1 MKASSKKPSRPSTR
15 RHYIVVSV
23 LCLLTFAAYSNSFSA
38 GLVFDSA
45 RLLSEDPRVH
55 EASEENLGLI
65 LQHTYWWPSY
75 ESGLYRPVGTLSYL
89 FNYAVLGNGEQPE
102 GYHWVNLL
110 LHIGNVLLVYALM
123 RRLFPAFW
131 PPIFVAGLWA
141 VHPILTESVTNI
153 AGRVDLMAGMAVLS
167 GLLFYLKSTEAQGAQ
182 RWWWLAA
189 LMAVTFLGV
198 FSKESAVV
206 ILGLIVLYE
215 MVWWPERR
223 NLRGLA
229 FGCAAVIPPLLILW
243 YARSAVMSGI
253 VGQTFS
259 FVDNPLVAG
268 DFWTGR
274 LTALKVL
281 ARYLGLL
288 AWPVTLSSDYSY
300 NQIPLAKGS
309 VDDWIAWS
317 ALAAAIVAIV
327 LARRHRVVLFAAWL
341 AILAMSP
348 TANLVFPIGTIM
360 AERFLYL
367 PAIGFIVCVVAAFY
381 SLPRSPALALY
392 VVAALF
398 LIRTWVR
405 NADWHDELSL
415 ARSAVTA
422 APASYKGHA
431 MLAASLYRSRGD
443 IDTII
448 AESEKSLAILEPLP
462 ALETDVLPFQQAGQ
476 YYLSKGD
483 LLLTPNSNG
492 TAMPPT
498 ARQAYQRAREVLE
511 RARAIVDAKIAQQDA
526 EARAAGKPL
535 VGPSAF
541 ADLYRLTSA
550 VETRFGELQPA
561 LDHAVY
567 ALHLAPYSV
576 PTYLQLGD
584 VFLHSARAEDAAVTL
599 LEGEIVTKDPV
610 LTEQLARLYRGG
622 LDPEG
627 CALVKN
633 QGQWTLNL
641 SCRVVRNHICK
652 AWAGAE
658 KIYTQAGSPDLAAS
672 ARGQL
677 STLGCQ

>member
-1 MKASSKKPSRPSTR
+1 MKASSKKPSTPSTH
-15 RHYIVVSV
+15 RHYVVVSL

-38 GLVFDSA
+38 GLIFDSA
-45 RLLSEDPRVH
+45 RLVREDPRVH
-55 EASEENLGLI
+55 EASIENVGLI

-75 ESGLYRPVGTLSYL
+75 ESGLYRPLGTFSYL
-89 FNYAVLGNGEQPE
+89 LNYAVLGNGDHPE

-110 LHIGNVLLVYALM
+110 LHIGNVLLVYVLM

-131 PPIFVAGLWA
+131 PPVFVAGLWA

-167 GLLFYLKSTEAQGAQ
+167 GLLFYLKSTEARGAR

-198 FSKESAVV
+198 FSKENSVV
-206 ILGLIVLYE
+206 VLGIIILYE
-215 MVWWPERR
+215 LVWWTERR

-229 FGCAAVIPPLLILW
+229 LGCAAIMPALLILW

-253 VGQTFS
+253 MGQTFS
-259 FVDNPLVAG
+259 FVDNPLVAA

-300 NQIPLAKGS
+300 NQIPLANGS
-309 VDDWIAWS
+309 VGDWVAWS
-317 ALAAAIVAIV
+317 TLAAVIVAIV
-327 LARRHRVVLFAAWL
+327 LARRQRVVLFAAGLAGL
-341 AILAMSP
+341 AIFP

-367 PAIGFIVCVVAAFY
+367 PAIGFIVCAVSMFY
-381 SLPRSPALALY
+381 ALPRSPAVALY

-431 MLAASLYRSRGD
+431 ILAATLYRSRGD

-448 AESEKSLAILEPLP
+448 TESEKSLAILEPLP
-462 ALETDVLPFQQAGQ
+462 ASETDVLPYQQAGQ

-483 LLLTPNSNG
+483 SLVTPGSTG
-492 TAMPPT
+492 VAITPA
-498 ARQAYQRAREVLE
+498 ARQAYQRAREVLG
-511 RARAIVDAKIAQQDA
+511 RARAIVDARAA
-526 EARAAGKPL
+526 HENEEARSRKAA
-535 VGPSAF
+535 SE
-541 ADLYRLTSA
+541 ADRIC
-550 VETRFGELQPA
+550 R
-561 LDHAVY
+561 
-567 ALHLAPYSV
+567 SV
-576 PTYLQLGD
+576 PPH
-584 VFLHSARAEDAAVTL
+584 FS
-599 LEGEIVTKDPV
+599 
-610 LTEQLARLYRGG
+610 
-622 LDPEG
+622 
-627 CALVKN
+627 
-633 QGQWTLNL
+633 
-641 SCRVVRNHICK
+641 SRN
-652 AWAGAE
+652 AF
-658 KIYTQAGSPDLAAS
+658 
-672 ARGQL
+672 R
-677 STLGCQ
+677 

>member
-1 MKASSKKPSRPSTR
+1 MKATSKKPSTPSSH
-15 RHYIVVSV
+15 RHYIVIAA
-23 LCLLTFAAYSNSFSA
+23 LCLLTLVAYSNSFSA

-45 RLLSEDPRVH
+45 RLLREDPRVH
-55 EASEENLGLI
+55 EVSAENVGLI

-75 ESGLYRPVGTLSYL
+75 ESGLYRPLGTLSYL
-89 FNYAVLGNGEQPE
+89 FNYAVLGNGERPE

-123 RRLFPAFW
+123 RRFFPAFW
-131 PPIFVAGLWA
+131 PPVFVAGLWA

-167 GLLFYLKSTEAQGAQ
+167 GLLFYLKSTEAQGAR
-182 RWWWLAA
+182 RWWWLVA
-189 LMAVTFLGV
+189 LMAATFLGV

-215 MVWWPERR
+215 LIWWTERR
-223 NLRGLA
+223 NLRGLTL
-229 FGCAAVIPPLLILW
+229 GCAVVIPPLLILW

-253 VGQTFS
+253 TGQTFS
-259 FVDNPLVAG
+259 FVDNPLIAA

-300 NQIPLAKGS
+300 NQIRLANGS
-309 VDDWIAWS
+309 VADWVAWS
-317 ALAAAIVAIV
+317 VLAAVIVCIV
-327 LARRHRVVLFAAWL
+327 LARRQRVVLFAAGL
-341 AILAMSP
+341 AAGAILP

-367 PAIGFIVCVVAAFY
+367 PAIGFMVCVIAAFY
-381 SLPRSPALALY
+381 ALPRPPAVALY

-398 LIRTWVR
+398 LIRTWAR

-415 ARSAVTA
+415 ARATVTA

-431 MLAASLYRSRGD
+431 ILAATLYRSRGD

-448 AESEKSLAILEPLP
+448 AESEKSLAILEPLS
-462 ALETDVLPFQQAGQ
+462 ALETDVLPYQQAGQ

-483 LLLTPNSNG
+483 SLLPSNSNG
-492 TAMPPT
+492 MTPA
-498 ARQAYQRAREVLE
+498 ARQAYQRAREVLG
-511 RARAIVDAKIAQQDA
+511 RARAIVDAKLAQQNA
-526 EARAAGKPL
+526 EARAAGKPP
-535 VGPSAF
+535 VQPSAF
-541 ADLYRLTSA
+541 ADLYRLISA
-550 VETRFGELQPA
+550 VEMRFGEMQPA
-561 LDHAVY
+561 LDQAVY
-567 ALHLAPYSV
+567 ALNLEPYSV
-576 PTYLQLGD
+576 PAYLQLGD
-584 VFLHSARAEDAAVTL
+584 VLLRSGRAEDAAVTL

-610 LTEQLARLYRGG
+610 LTEQLGRLYRSG
-622 LDPEG
+622 LDPQG

-641 SCRVVRNHICK
+641 SCGVVRRHICK

-658 KIYTQAGSPDLAAS
+658 KIYTQAGSPNLAAS

-677 STLGCQ
+677 STLRCQ